1 MTIMLE
7 LSDSA
12 GARRRPQATEDDVDV
27 VHIGAH
33 TLRLEGPDLF
43 LMDVIGGV
51 SAAEM
56 AALVDGINRFAEGK
70 TGVFGITNLIHLG
83 SVSTDARR
91 HLLRIAPLSGGIAY
105 IGVKLQ
111 MRVGFTALNALRSKR
126 HKGVDTPITFVTT
139 EQEAWQWVS
148 KRRRDLEGEPGSRRA
163 NALLW
168 QAAPGDH
175 G

>member
-1 MTIMLE
+1 MTMMLE
-7 LSDSA
+7 LSDSV
-12 GARRRPQATEDDVDV
+12 GSRRRPQATEEGIDV

-33 TLRLEGPDLF
+33 TLRLEHPDLF
-43 LMDVIGGV
+43 LMDVNGGV
-51 SAAEM
+51 SADEM
-56 AALVDGINRFAEGK
+56 AELVDGINRFAEGK
-70 TGVFGITNLIHLG
+70 TGIFGITDLIHLG

-111 MRVGFTALNALRSKR
+111 MRVGFTAINALRSKR
-126 HKGVDTPITFVTT
+126 HKGVDTPITFVATAM
-139 EQEAWQWVS
+139 EAQQWVS
-148 KRRRDLEGEPGSRRA
+148 KRRRALGGEPSSRRA
-163 NALLW
+163 GALFW